1 MIRFRLLVILLF
13 ISIFAFSQSNKI
25 KDLENKR
32 KQTLREIENN
42 NKLLNET
49 KRTTS
54 TLLNRIKIITTQ
66 ISARQQV
73 LTLLGEEV
81 DQLTIEESET
91 EKEIAALEAELKE
104 KQKSY
109 AKAIDGL
116 LQKRQKSSRLLYILS
131 GRSLSESFRRFMYL
145 KDYSEWRSKQA
156 DDIKKQRDALNQKR
170 AALEQ
175 SRKDKLALL
184 GLRESEQNK
193 LQQEEQLHQDEVSEA
208 NKKQKELQDIIRE
221 KQKQANALNAQIESL
236 IAAEVARQEKEAK
249 RLAEEE
255 RKKQLAI
262 AAAAAKKEKKAE
274 APKTS
279 QAKPST
285 PKAETTAPA
294 TPANETRESFALS
307 SNFASN
313 KGKLPM
319 PITGN
324 SLIIG
329 KFGAHQHNSYITT
342 NSNGIDIQSQS
353 GAEARSVF
361 DGEVTTIAAIPGYNV
376 CIIVRHGSYYTFY
389 GNIQNVYVKQ
399 GQRVNTGQSLGKV
412 YFDSNTGSSQMHFQL
427 WKGTTKLNPEP
438 WIRR

>member
-285 PKAETTAPA
+285 SKAETTAPA

-319 PITGN
+319 PITGS